1 MNAGEQLE
9 HKLNGIADGRSL
21 HTTMIRSNGSWSVD
35 IQVLDPECPSQSAY
49 AASGEH
55 EKLET
60 AIILAA
66 QALAEKEKQ
75 YDAQQQHLSRPVHL
89 PSGFAWAYQLVV
101 KPVHNGA

>member
-21 HTTMIRSNGSWSVD
+21 HTTLIRSNGRWQVD
-35 IQVLDPECPSQSAY
+35 IQVLDPECPSQTIY

-66 QALAEKEKQ
+66 QALAEKEKI
-75 YDAQQQHLSRPVHL
+75 YDKQQHLSRPVHL
-89 PSGFAWAYQLVV
+89 PSGYTWAYQLVV